1 MSAPQ
6 CPERILIT
14 KQEDIRDDA
23 LAPCTQDQGFN
34 QLTIKTDADS
44 LGFTNFTGGF
54 NISVSSSPGLQV
66 LSFPDLEALQNLRVS
81 DVSSLTQVSLPELRA
96 NAKTLVYPVTY
107 TFTPSITISNALQFG
122 GLSLPSLTELGDL
135 VIRHVPRRQTTSGGL
150 SDITSANSI
159 TSDNVISFPG
169 LKSVGTLRLTG
180 YEDCGYFLP
189 NLSDVGDFTFT
200 NALGS
205 KLETAALA
213 IDGSFTLDTS
223 SYPRAKNES
232 TFDIPPPNLD
242 SVDTNAIDV
251 RNITSIGVN
260 ATIHSNANARIDL
273 AGLTTVGGAF
283 SITNNTNC
291 SIDLT
296 KLSQTGALSII
307 DNVDSAIP
315 RLFNLERADSI
326 HLRGNIDT
334 SSGPNILPSLTF
346 VSGTVTIEPWN
357 TDFNCS
363 RLISQQQQGLINNLH
378 CNGTTSTSTTSS
390 PPSQSSSSSPPRGGG
405 GGLSTAASAGIGV
418 GVSLAVIG
426 GLGIWLFIYF
436 RRRFAA
442 LEAHR
447 PPPSPPQSSFSPA
460 RGHEDA
466 AGWPLPNDSGGS
478 PRPRRVTGGE
488 SIQEANTSLILEK
501 DGPYIQ
507 TSQELYVPVLP
518 AEMPVTHV
526 SHEMYVPPAELPA
539 GDPRSRGRKHLAGAP
554 MLTK

>member
-1 MSAPQ
+1 MS
-6 CPERILIT
+6 C
-14 KQEDIRDDA
+14 QEDIRDDA

-34 QLTIKTDADS
+34 QLTIKTDAGG

-54 NISVSSSPGLQV
+54 NISISSSPGLQV
-66 LSFPDLEALQNLRVS
+66 LSFPDLEALQNLHVT
-81 DVSSLTQVSLPELRA
+81 DVPSLTQVSLPELRA
-96 NAKTLVYPVTY
+96 NAETLVYPVTY

-122 GLSLPSLTELGDL
+122 GLSLPSLTELADL
-135 VIRHVPRRQTTSGGL
+135 VIRHVPRRQTISGGL
-150 SDITSANSI
+150 GDITSANSI
-159 TSDNVISFPG
+159 TSDNVLSLPG
-169 LKSVGTLRLTG
+169 LKSVATLRLTG

-205 KLETAALA
+205 NLETATMA

-232 TFDIPPPNLD
+232 TFDFPPSSP
-242 SVDTNAIDV
+242 SPVDTNAIDV
-251 RNITSIGVN
+251 RNITSIGAN
-260 ATIHSNANARIDL
+260 ATIHSNANAQINL
-273 AGLTTVGGAF
+273 SGLTTVGGAL

-296 KLSQTGALSII
+296 KLSQTGALSIV
-307 DNVDSAIP
+307 DNVDSSIP

-378 CNGTTSTSTTSS
+378 CNGTTDETSTTTTTS
-390 PPSQSSSSSPPRGGG
+390 PPSQSSSSLQPSSGGG
-405 GGLSTAASAGIGV
+405 SGLSTGASAGIGV
-418 GVSLAVIG
+418 GVSLAVVG
-426 GLGIWLFIYF
+426 GLGAWLFIYF

-442 LEAHR
+442 LEAR
-447 PPPSPPQSSFSPA
+447 RSEPPPSPSPPA
-460 RGHEDA
+460 QGHEDA
-466 AGWPLPNDSGGS
+466 PVWPLPNYTNGISHLGGE
-478 PRPRRVTGGE
+478 RGGRGE
-488 SIQEANTSLILEK
+488 SIQEADTSLTQEK

-507 TSQELYVPVLP
+507 TSQELYVPALP

-539 GDPRSRGRKHLAGAP
+539 VSRGRKHLAGA
-554 MLTK
+554 TTASN